1 MLISEIAAVAT
12 LWSTP
17 DRQVSATLECYETQA
32 DIKQEPREGVR
43 RPPIEMSTA
52 SKVTLA
58 VTSVV
63 SLGIIWAVHNKQVD
77 TLNKICKY

>member
-63 SLGIIWAVHNKQVD
+63 SLGIIWAVHNKQVV
-77 TLNKICKY
+77 TLNKIGKY